1 MSLLTGQAL
10 QSQTFLNNQPR
21 VAAPRMRAL
30 SNRLVLDLHFPWW
43 RAWWSARPSPEQRG
57 TELVEL
63 VRSDLFPLVDD
74 LIDSCMRELEAMV
87 ESISKWTFGVSG
99 SIVSSLRTQ
108 RERLLSHYENIRVGI
123 DGTADPLSI
132 AAKRTYIGDLQ
143 QRLHIADEVTRKL
156 GSLSSKLQSFVQRTP
171 GDRP

>member
-1 MSLLTGQAL
+1 
-10 QSQTFLNNQPR
+10 
-21 VAAPRMRAL
+21 
-30 SNRLVLDLHFPWW
+30 
-43 RAWWSARPSPEQRG
+43 
-57 TELVEL
+57 
-63 VRSDLFPLVDD
+63 
-74 LIDSCMRELEAMV
+74 MRELEAMV

-143 QRLHIADEVTRKL
+143 KRLHIADEVTRKL
-156 GSLSSKLQSFVQRTP
+156 GALSSKLQSSVQRTS